1 MNTLKVTC
9 AIIEKDGLVLCAQRS
24 EKMHLPLKW
33 EFPGGKIEKNERP
46 EACLKREIREELGIE
61 IDILQQ
67 LPTFKHSY
75 SENFSIELFPFRCK
89 SLTQEIH
96 LAEHK
101 QIKWL
106 GVEELKDLDWAEADV
121 PIVDHYI
128 KTRKYEE

>member
-1 MNTLKVTC
+1 MNTLKVSC

-67 LPTFKHSY
+67 LPTFEHSY

-89 SLTQEIH
+89 TLSAEIH

-106 GVEELKDLDWAEADV
+106 SLEELKDLDWAEADV
-121 PIVDHYI
+121 PVVEHFI
-128 KTRKYEE
+128 KNSALF